1 MQVRHLKIENFRGI
15 ASLDW
20 SPSQPFCCVIGPGDS
35 GKSTVLDAIEAALS
49 SRWFAFSEAD
59 FIGGDT
65 TKIIQI
71 EATIGELSK
80 ALKSDERFGIYI
92 RGWTPAGSI
101 RDEAEDDDEPVL
113 TVRLTVDAT
122 LEPAWEVFCNRME
135 DTRTLSNRDRA
146 LFGLVR
152 LAGEDA
158 RHLAWGQGS
167 VLSRLTGDN
176 EEASARLALA
186 YKAARDSAKLDE
198 IEALMTAATAAEGYA
213 KGMGAYVEGKY
224 GPGLELGRGGLSSG
238 SIALH
243 DAGVPLRLAGLG
255 TKRLATLAIQKSAIS
270 EGAIVLVDEIE
281 HGLEPH
287 RIMGAIS
294 QLRRD
299 QTTAAEARRPVG
311 QIILTTHSEV
321 ALGEAGAV
329 ALFVCRT
336 SRPAR
341 ATTVVKPAAP
351 EPIHALMRFN
361 PRALFA
367 RRILVSEGMTEVGM
381 LNGVREFWPPRHDGV
396 PCEHKGSSI
405 ADGNGGQTVSMALG
419 LSGLGYTV
427 AVYRDSDVP
436 LPPDNIASL
445 AAAAIPI
452 FEYGGLL
459 DVEHALFSAAD
470 DAQVQR
476 LLAYAR
482 LERGEGKINDNLLP
496 ALDLDRAI
504 VAGDFNVWEL
514 LSEHDGQELR
524 NRIAGVFV
532 AKKWF
537 KDQRIGRGVGPI
549 AWDIAVSNPES
560 PLAVTMAAAE
570 GWLYA

>member
-1 MQVRHLKIENFRGI
+1 MQVRQLKVTNFRGI

-20 SPSQPFCCVIGPGDS
+20 SPALPFCCLIGPGDS
-35 GKSTVLDAIEAALS
+35 SKSTILDAIEAALS
-49 SRWFAFSEAD
+49 SRWFAFTEAD

-65 TKIIQI
+65 TKPIQI
-71 EATIGELSK
+71 EVTVGELSN
-80 ALKSDERFGIYI
+80 ALKSDERFGLHI
-92 RGWTPAGSI
+92 RGWTARGEI
-101 RDEAEDDDEPVL
+101 RDEPDDGDEPVL

-122 LEPAWEVFCNRME
+122 LEPAWEVYCERIE

-146 LFGLVR
+146 LFGVVR

-176 EEASARLALA
+176 EEASARLAVA
-186 YKAARDSAKLDE
+186 YKSARDSAKLGE
-198 IEALMTAATAAEGYA
+198 IEALMTAANAAQGYA
-213 KGMGAYVEGKY
+213 LGMGAYVEGDY
-224 GPGLELGRGGLSSG
+224 TPGLELGRGGLSSG

-255 TKRLATLAIQKSAIS
+255 TRRLATLAIQKSAIS

-299 QTTAAEARRPVG
+299 QTAASQARRPLG

-321 ALGEAGAV
+321 ALGEAGAG

-341 ATTVVKPAAP
+341 MVEVVKPAAP
-351 EPIHALMRFN
+351 DPIHALMRFN

-381 LNGVREFWPPRHDGV
+381 LNGIREFWPPRHNGM
-396 PCEHKGSSI
+396 PCEHKGASV
-405 ADGNGGQTVSMALG
+405 ADGNGGQTVPMALG
-419 LSGLGYTV
+419 LAGLGYTV
-427 AVYRDSDVP
+427 AVFRDSDVP
-436 LPPDNIASL
+436 LPPESIASL

-452 FEYGGLL
+452 FEYGNML
-459 DVEHALFSAAD
+459 DVEHALFSAAN

-476 LLAYAR
+476 LLDYAR
-482 LERGEGKINDNLLP
+482 QERGEGRVNDNLLP
-496 ALDLDRAI
+496 ALDLSRETLAVTFDAWQLFT
-504 VAGDFNVWEL
+504 A
-514 LSEHDGQELR
+514 HDGAELR
-524 NRIAGVFV
+524 NRLAGVFV
-532 AKKWF
+532 ARKWF
-537 KDQRIGRGVGPI
+537 KDQRIGRGLGPI
-549 AWDIAVSNPES
+549 AWDISVSNPTS
-560 PLAVTMAAAE
+560 PFAVTLAAAE
-570 GWLYA
+570 AWLYA